1 MKMKKFLALST
12 ASVMALSM
20 AACGSTDNG
29 GAAESSVAS
38 TTPAT
43 AEASS
48 EAAAPAEVTSL
59 NYAELTL
66 GEDYTDITTTIKVLT
81 NRTDLLEDGAAVPF
95 QTYIDAFNE
104 MYPNIT
110 VDIEGITDYASDT
123 LLRLQ
128 GGDWGDVMFIPAV
141 DKADLSTYFLPLGT
155 TTEMDG
161 QLNYYNQMY
170 EGTVYGVPYTAG
182 VSGGIV
188 YNKAVFEA
196 AGITEMP
203 KTPEDFIAA
212 LKQIK
217 EYDSSI
223 IPLYTNYAA
232 GWAMGGQWDP
242 AISGSATG
250 DSTYMNQKLLHTAN
264 PFADPGDGTGAYN
277 VYKVMYDAVAEG
289 LTEEDYSTTD
299 WEGCKGMINNGQI
312 ACMVLGSWAV
322 VQMQEAGDNADDIG
336 YMPFPITVDGKQ
348 YASAG
353 PDYCYGINVHSDYDN
368 QLASMIYVK
377 WLTEESNFSYD
388 QGGIPICVGDEY
400 PEVLAA
406 FDGVELVVDNPAPEG
421 EEDLFGEINTES
433 EIALNN
439 DNTHVQ
445 NIVEHALS
453 GDMTMEEIVD
463 EWNQA
468 WTDAQEEYD
477 VTPAPYV
484 YGSGVVAE

>member
-1 MKMKKFLALST
+1 
-12 ASVMALSM
+12 
-20 AACGSTDNG
+20 
-29 GAAESSVAS
+29 
-38 TTPAT
+38 
-43 AEASS
+43 
-48 EAAAPAEVTSL
+48 
-59 NYAELTL
+59 
-66 GEDYTDITTTIKVLT
+66 
-81 NRTDLLEDGAAVPF
+81 
-95 QTYIDAFNE
+95 
-104 MYPNIT
+104 
-110 VDIEGITDYASDT
+110 
-123 LLRLQ
+123 
-128 GGDWGDVMFIPAV
+128 
-141 DKADLSTYFLPLGT
+141 
-155 TTEMDG
+155 MDG

-322 VQMQEAGDNADDIG
+322 VQMQQAGDNADDIG

-388 QGGIPICVGDEY
+388 QGGIPICVGNEY

>member
-20 AACGSTDNG
+20 VACGSTDNG
-29 GAAESSVAS
+29 AAESSAS

-43 AEASS
+43 AEAST
-48 EAAAPAEVTSL
+48 EAGTAEAEVTGL
-59 NYAELTL
+59 NYADITL

-81 NRTDLLEDGAAVPF
+81 NRTDLLEDGAAVPY
-95 QTYIDAFNE
+95 QTYIDAFNA

-128 GGDWGDVMFIPAV
+128 GGDWGDVMMIPAV

-170 EGTVYGVPYTAG
+170 EGVVYGVPYTAG
-182 VSGGIV
+182 VNGGIV

-223 IPLYTNYAA
+223 IPMYTNYAA

-322 VQMQEAGDNADDIG
+322 
-336 YMPFPITVDGKQ
+336 P
-348 YASAG
+348 
-353 PDYCYGINVHSDYDN
+353 
-368 QLASMIYVK
+368 
-377 WLTEESNFSYD
+377 
-388 QGGIPICVGDEY
+388 
-400 PEVLAA
+400 
-406 FDGVELVVDNPAPEG
+406 
-421 EEDLFGEINTES
+421 
-433 EIALNN
+433 
-439 DNTHVQ
+439 
-445 NIVEHALS
+445 
-453 GDMTMEEIVD
+453 
-463 EWNQA
+463 
-468 WTDAQEEYD
+468 
-477 VTPAPYV
+477 
-484 YGSGVVAE
+484 

>member
-59 NYAELTL
+59 NYAEITL

-312 ACMVLGSWAV
+312 ACMVLGSWV
-322 VQMQEAGDNADDIG
+322 VPQMKEAGDNADDIA
-336 YMPFPITVDGKQ
+336 YMPFPITLTSGKQ
-348 YASAG
+348 AASVG
-353 PDYCYGINVHSDYDN
+353 PDYSFGINANTTEDN
-368 QLASMIYVK
+368 QAAALCFVK
-377 WLTEESNFSYD
+377 FMTEESGFSYD
-388 QGGIPICVGDEY
+388 CGGLPVAIKDTRLPDFY
-400 PEVLAA
+400 AA
-406 FDGVELVVDNPAPEG
+406 FKGIDFVVDEPAIEG
-421 EEDLFGEINTES
+421 EEDLLNELNAESGLNINNNGETKLQELVECAADGS
-433 EIALNN
+433 KTYDEI
-439 DNTHVQ
+439 
-445 NIVEHALS
+445 I
-453 GDMTMEEIVD
+453 D
-463 EWNQA
+463 EWNEE
-468 WTDAQEEYD
+468 WTSAQE
-477 VTPAPYV
+477 
-484 YGSGVVAE
+484 SCGVEIQ